1 MKKGIDAM
9 KLRMATLFL
18 VCLASCASQGHETR
32 LDAARWVDLTHSFDE
47 ETIYWPNN
55 PFGFELAVQFQ
66 GRTPGGWYYSSN
78 SLRAPEHG
86 GTHLDAPVHFHEGGH
101 ATDQIP
107 LEQLVGVGCVVDV
120 SGRVGEDADYLVSI
134 ADVQAWEQRH
144 GRIPEGAIILLRTG
158 WDRYYDDRVKCL
170 GTPKKGTEAI
180 PELHFPGIDPRLAQ
194 WLAAERR
201 PKAVGL
207 DTPSVDFGQSTDF
220 QTHRIFAAHGICGF
234 ENVANLEQLPARGAF
249 IVALPM
255 KIAGGTGG
263 PLRIVAVL

>member
-1 MKKGIDAM
+1 
-9 KLRMATLFL
+9 
-18 VCLASCASQGHETR
+18 CLASCASQGHETR